1 VGITERIDAITHLP
15 VERRNT
21 IVPVPRSVKIELTA
35 RCNFAC
41 SFCARGD
48 KLRQQGDMSVVLYK
62 RLIREMREAG
72 VEELGL
78 FYLGESFM
86 CPWLPEAIADA
97 KAVGYPYVFL
107 TTNGSLVTRGKAEAV
122 FSAGLDS
129 LKFSFNFA
137 DADQFARVTNV
148 KAGLYEK
155 VRANVHGAR
164 LARDAVEAETGH
176 RCGLYA
182 SYIEY
187 DGEQG
192 ARMAETAEWLRGI
205 VDEVYALPLYNQA
218 GFCKRKIAEEHVE
231 WTATAGNMGR
241 VGGLVPPIPCWS
253 VAAEGH
259 VCYDGR
265 LSACCFDHDGRF
277 TMADLNNTGFLEG
290 WNSQKFQDLRA
301 AHLAKDLKGS
311 VCEKCVAWS

>member
-1 VGITERIDAITHLP
+1 MTITARIDAITHLP
-15 VERRNT
+15 PERLAT
-21 IVPVPRSVKIELTA
+21 VVPPPRSVKIELTG

-41 SFCARGD
+41 AFCARGD
-48 KLRQQGDMSVVLYK
+48 RLREQADMPFPLYQ

-86 CPWLPEAIADA
+86 YPHLTEAIAEA

-107 TTNGSLVTRGKAEAV
+107 TTNGSLVSRGKAESA
-122 FSAGLDS
+122 FRAGLDS

-137 DADQFARVTNV
+137 DKDQFTRVTNV
-148 KAGLYEK
+148 KGALYER

-164 LARDAVEAETGH
+164 QVRDAVEAETGH

-187 DGEQG
+187 DGEQSEKMR
-192 ARMAETAEWLRGI
+192 ATADWLRGI

-218 GFCKRKIAEEHVE
+218 GLCKQRIADDHVE
-231 WTATAGNMGR
+231 WAPTAGNMGR
-241 VGGLVPPIPCWS
+241 VGGLVPPLPCW
-253 VAAEGH
+253 ALLAEGH
-259 VCYDGR
+259 VSWEGV
-265 LSACCFDHDGRF
+265 LTGCCFAHTPDFDFGDLRTMSF
-277 TMADLNNTGFLEG
+277 TDA
-290 WNSQKFQDLRA
+290 WNSPAAQHLRA
-301 AHLAKDLKGS
+301 ANLARDVRGTA
-311 VCEKCVAWS
+311 CERCVAYA